1 MAIDNKVVQKTKE
14 ALVKGPAKT
23 SELTGVDI
31 QGISDNVVNQSF
43 LPMETM
49 LSLNRQLLD
58 SKQRELDSTPTPNT
72 ALDNALA
79 IVGAVQGKGGALG
92 AFQALKQVQANNE
105 RARKFQYD
113 MEQAQLAQQLGY
125 EQQNLKEIEISNAKL
140 KASEQVSSQLSKT
153 VFDLMREQ
161 NDYALTYGISNDD
174 RPVDR
179 SNFAGIKDTWYQYAQ
194 GIKDA
199 VGPGLISDLVDGAVR
214 DPQTER
220 DKLNSQRLGMEAQE
234 VLSDTMGGSFFD
246 KAGRFLDA
254 GIDETVVSL
263 AGSLPELAPF
273 IVGGGAGAVT
283 KLLGSTAAKGVGLG
297 VTSSLAVPETFR
309 KAAELA
315 GDTPEGLEARRATG
329 FSGLKDGD
337 VLRALPEAAGYTAL
351 NAIDAMLAAKAV
363 TPIASAFRPIAAG
376 VGEEVASHT
385 ARRQMLRNALANTGT
400 ALKEISKGG
409 ALEFTAEGLQTG
421 LEENVKHKNLL
432 TDVLGGKK
440 SFGQYVSE
448 TYNEHSGK
456 MWEAAKTGFIV
467 GAGLVGPANTG
478 RAIINTAKDRIV
490 DNNARR
496 GLESVTAHMQ
506 DGVLSPE
513 YRNSAQYIDDLA
525 AISRSRNVG
534 VDNESLRNDMNSDLE
549 FINQVAQGDY
559 SGVIDSNGN
568 ISNPDRMTL
577 LNNIYNEESPR
588 ANLAELYKA
597 FDQETPEE
605 VKQSQEYQSTL
616 GKLNSIALNTDLDT
630 AMEKALDKLENG
642 NVVEKLAVRDYLSKN
657 LDGENNTIAKALEGN
672 TDIANEIKD
681 LQAIIDDESTPK
693 DTIEKLEAQE
703 ALKALQDKYNALL
716 KNVNSAASFVN
727 NNFRGNTKRLLS
739 TTIQPLGQLKK
750 LVKEIR
756 EQENPI
762 DSKQK
767 AYIYKRI
774 GKGHSLQE
782 LQDSY
787 QVSQAV
793 DNLVSETNTSAQDV
807 LASDNIS
814 VGGEAIG
821 TGVLNND
828 TSDTIL
834 KSFDS
839 THTNRELTSN
849 GKTTASVA
857 TGFDRINDT
866 TTNETVKN
874 TIRKEL
880 KELGQGILGKIN
892 DIHNRGTR
900 SGKSQVEIENEINTV
915 LSEYGLPT
923 FIDKLLNTKKDSK
936 EQQEMIKYL
945 MDFLG
950 GPQTQSILN
959 ALDINLNPSNRTTN
973 DNTVKKSKS
982 EPTDTASVDV
992 TADRMER
999 LLSLLADYMK
1009 KNNAAEARLLQ
1020 MSAGMRKLRKSEFID
1035 YAVVQA
1041 EIRADLTKIMNK
1053 LYHIVAHRE
1062 AYSDETYNK
1071 KIIALQKDLARI
1083 LSGIQMKI
1091 NVHNK
1096 VKQNVK
1102 ESLQGDI
1109 NAIPEADRKHKAR
1122 FYTWNIDTG
1131 EFEFIDQPTDVSEMH
1146 KFNER
1151 THITR
1156 MAMNYVS
1163 FDPESKVVT
1172 NEADTSVANQSFTE
1186 ILEETKQTVETVYSQ
1201 IKELSKEAVEKL
1213 NELSIT
1219 PDTTKASQI
1228 TSGKEFRKQLR
1239 EHLQEIKKLETE
1251 IKEIEESF
1259 AETHQIS
1266 IADNK
1271 RLVDAKNNLV
1281 EAKRNYD
1288 ALRLAIDTGNTKL
1301 TEKQVKEIQQLLD
1314 LNKSISKAM
1323 LDLKRVTALMKNK
1336 DSNIVRLAQAG
1347 LILIRSLVKVYKQ
1360 LLAIPFNIREEF
1372 GLSDLF
1378 SHLKKMGINSKS
1390 SRSVANANL
1399 NDLIKSFG
1407 KWQDKKAKAVNKNS
1421 KSIQGFIKTF
1431 LSKNKLNEGLAT
1443 RLDKAVQNVNF
1454 DEISKDYHTHN
1465 ADFNKLYKEFLQS
1478 PEEKA
1483 RTLLGTTEI
1492 IGIEDNVN
1500 NLLAV
1505 ELTTLEGIPHFK
1517 EIKEQFETLMSENK
1531 VDLTYNPSDILF
1543 RDMFDITNNA
1553 NDGQA
1558 GQFQQTGKLKKFY
1571 QEALFYAYLHAKAQI
1586 NVKSDVK
1593 VDKDNTSTIFDTST
1607 TPPSSF
1613 DNLLATS
1620 FLTILNLRFRDNIA
1634 LTDREALQS
1643 ALGKMFVQDFKLD
1656 TISIESKQNNIS
1668 RRDEAFAIAAID
1680 HALTNPEVGVFKDVR
1695 AFRTSVKEAKKD
1707 SKYNAKNKVL
1717 KQHVTRD
1724 TQAAMD
1730 RFIEQGFNGASESFE
1745 LIALDF
1751 DKLATTD
1758 THLVQIFQLVKD
1770 TFVGKVVPEA
1780 NSKEQIQL
1788 VKTKAIEALEFR
1800 MKLVFGET
1808 LGTKL
1813 VNQFYEQFGLKA
1825 FQEADPVP
1833 TPDKNANHQLEYE
1846 QYTQSDRVAD
1856 EINKYIDI
1864 YEMYKAA
1871 KTTTDGTIYPV
1882 ISIQELGRIQS
1893 EGVIGNIQ
1901 SNKPLRAMISYWE
1914 DSNLAERAL
1923 KLLQEK
1929 LKENP
1934 QLTKL
1939 TMFAALD
1946 LVSPGRISVAE
1957 RKAFIAKDE
1966 TTKMWNKYV
1975 ELLKEVKAGNLNAIQ
1990 AARQFVSKFELNTG
2004 PTQGM
2009 VNYGSVITIFQHA
2022 EIDANGNVT
2031 LDFKHINM
2039 ETDGSSFGFTTINAL
2054 LGMTQAQLEAGAR
2067 GRLTA
2072 IKIGFMSTLDNY
2084 TMTGYTY
2091 IIDAFNTGSKD
2102 AKGKD
2107 IVGQSKLDE
2116 VAKADMSYLDLYTFM
2131 THQLDVKY
2139 KNSPFLHKLLKIQL
2153 GLLFG
2158 ANASSTETL
2167 TYNTKNPLKTTYAE
2181 LILLNLKKPM
2191 RQLGKSP
2198 LTLSVYGSGI
2208 LTNAGKLGLAQLN
2221 DTLRAILQDSID
2233 ETTALGKLFTSGYST
2248 FLSGLMD
2255 NIDNPTAF
2263 AENLSNPESE
2273 FVKGLTN
2280 KNTKPDET
2288 HVGELHTQLFLMKEV
2303 LGITDLTSLKKFQ
2316 DPSTAQ
2322 ERTEAA
2328 INKLG
2333 TELAPLVEGVL
2344 ERQSGYNSAYLDVM
2358 KKVHTFKNL
2367 MLLRKLVKNILDITS
2382 PLANKKDIDVD
2393 SIIKIDG
2400 EHFTF
2405 DASRFTSLEIE
2416 IAYRNVLAE
2425 LSKDKNLAKAFGIRS
2440 EEDVSMLHSM
2450 LNHMV
2455 VQIKQ
2460 KAFEEKSKEQLDTQS
2475 TVYTGS
2481 NADNITSSVNQNTSD
2496 KIIMVEYGS
2505 TFAPSIGQSIDS
2517 RMMQLVMEALPPEYR
2532 FNQVFDAFI
2541 SPVAYMSEVA
2551 KAANASLGNLIY
2563 DLDMNPFYQT
2573 IKGVAES
2580 LPQML
2585 AYDSKLKEIFNSSYS
2600 VENLQASLA
2609 SLAQYMEVAKYATI
2623 QHVQGALDINAF
2635 DTGLSLTEEAPDGV
2649 KLDSAKHRLVPT
2661 SRQADATAFY
2671 ALGQP
2676 NVDAINELIFKL
2688 GGNAFEVLHDNTNFN
2703 AFIERVNTLLE
2714 GLKAVNTLPK
2724 EYVTTLT
2731 NIQTAFTTAGEI
2743 KYVENGEQ
2751 SGQTS
2756 TFIQR
2761 LSVLLGAN
2769 NANMDAIRMLNSLL
2783 SRDNTIILNENADSS
2798 RATPFNEHM
2807 SFGAIAK
2814 RQVRAIFNST
2824 AFKAFNLNN
2833 TNLENLLRNSIA
2845 DNLAI
2850 NRHQTVQTEEGEE
2863 VNALYNEFVQNN
2875 NPNTMTGFLGQL
2887 RSDLNQTRG
2896 ENVVKFSDLI
2906 DTHIFN
2912 SIPSLRTQTVVTGD
2926 KAYNQ
2931 LTEIIKTPEVT
2942 FGISKDELIELL
2954 SDDYYQD
2961 MLFRLAEHYKSK
2973 ATPNSNQ
2980 TEGEKEKNRT
2990 FPAFSDAVFVRFT
3003 SLLSEIANKSKQDNA
3018 INNFLQQ
3025 TNINLAEA
3033 YKEKLKELGYPESRF
3048 SDNASLTNLVKEIA
3062 TELDN
3067 KTIFGPTVAKVIVVS
3082 NQNIHNPDLKLST
3095 IDTTDYNIDRAVD
3108 DYIKATT
3115 SHSEPGTVNMEQDV
3129 TSPLKKMTN
3138 ATPEQL
3144 ESLLDELII
3153 NTNEAPNYR
3162 QSSTAW
3168 LKDRLKEFISRFT
3181 REVNVEINMGANANT
3196 QGVYNADTH
3205 TVTLHL
3211 TNRTRNRM
3219 SPAEVYLHELT
3230 HAFLDYAED
3239 SKDPLV
3245 RKYYRE
3251 IQRIQKE
3258 FISYAR
3264 ENVSEIAQALG
3275 VSEETALRDYI
3286 NYMANSTK
3294 EFGAILNSNEALQ
3307 SILSNM
3313 NTKQSKWE
3321 LFKKLF
3327 VGLLDIVFRTNM
3339 YIRSANEAANFD
3351 SLIRKIG
3358 SANANLSQSWE
3369 NNAIERTLIKT
3380 AGVLNKGANKALA
3393 PIKQNYHQWADNMLD
3408 KALKPSA
3415 SKVLKYFTLVSTY
3428 GSAISGYGETNLKL
3442 IRLARELKGDAS
3454 NTEIFFSSMVDTD
3467 SGKTDLYNPY
3477 IGKSNNIDKMRNSV
3491 EAAVKAEM
3499 KQAFKITPSI
3509 QEQQALTKVIK
3520 ATDVTVLSNDND
3532 YIIDSILTG
3541 NKGEFVTGYNQEA
3554 SKLKSLVK
3562 EQETFEFMERAIEN
3576 LAEYMVTGKVQ
3587 GFILS
3592 NAVNIA
3598 LRLTPTQEAFNRRE
3612 IEYDVAAA
3620 ATIID
3625 RMITYKALQKTPD
3638 ELFNNVSSLS
3648 SYEREGVKTILQE
3661 SRKVSESSKKQFLDI
3676 TQVGGKTVYGVS
3688 NYQKGYV
3695 NRPGDKSVAVRI
3707 GRASDEAKMRKLGY
3721 KLVDKYHALER
3732 GASYSDVAIYVSH
3745 TEYPQGYNRGIMRL
3759 TGENS
3764 RGWNIG
3770 SFIKQSHPD
3779 VDERTLEALTF
3790 SETKAIALALQS
3802 NKAIGWKNAK
3812 FIPVFDSKGRIKDF
3826 NIALDNATKESI
3838 GLEEVSIFDAV
3849 ANEVSRVIDQ
3859 EMSYHHN
3866 IEFID
3871 LQENYYTTHKNNPN
3885 LKFITISPNAES
3897 NSNLPQEEIDSI
3909 WSMLH
3914 PRVQQYIL
3922 DRHNGKIHI
3931 RSDVLLDVTG
3941 YKDKRLIKDDQ
3952 EGTKISNPVLRRI
3965 LRGMEGITLKSSK
3978 MNKERIVLK
3987 TPDVVLGN
3995 LKSNVYMAVA
4005 TYEVPLTVLTNKLLR
4020 NIEIMTEYKAD
4031 KETIANLRAKEILAA
4046 NTRVTAEINKK
4057 IEKIEKK
4064 WEGTSFQ
4071 ALDNYG
4077 LMTDIVEDTSFESEE
4092 ATDDFYDKKAQKLI
4106 TKLPPILQLG
4116 INNAMISQK
4125 TTLWKALNNI
4135 VGLSDSLFRLAV
4147 YEYKVE
4153 NGMKPE
4159 EALRLVERAFVN
4171 YSYHDSPYVKWLNDV
4186 GFVRFTKYLFRTQ
4199 KTIAQ
4204 DMLGDKP
4211 VTTAIAIAAK
4221 SVLKAVVETPFNSFL
4236 PTKIERYSSMIYLP
4250 LWSAFND
4257 YFGGDMIHI
4266 DNFIPGIDK
4275 I

>member
-1 MAIDNKVVQKTKE
+1 MAVNNKILKKEQASIAKSTSIVSDISGIPIEGITDNIVNSSFGLIEGIQEV
-14 ALVKGPAKT
+14 
-23 SELTGVDI
+23 TGKI
-31 QGISDNVVNQSF
+31 
-43 LPMETM
+43 LE
-49 LSLNRQLLD
+49 
-58 SKQRELDSTPTPNT
+58 SKQKELETTPTPNT

-79 IVGAVQGKGGALG
+79 IAGAVQGKGGALG

-105 RARKFQYD
+105 RARQFQYN
-113 MEQAQLAQQLGY
+113 MEQAQLQLQQET
-125 EQQNLKEIEISNAKL
+125 EQHKLRDIEINNAKL
-140 KASEQVSSQLSKT
+140 KAGEQVAAQLGKT
-153 VFDLMREQ
+153 VFDLIREQ
-161 NDYALTYGISNDD
+161 NDYSLTYGISNDD

-199 VGPGLISDLVDGAVR
+199 VGPGLISDLVDGAVG
-214 DPQTER
+214 DPQTQR
-220 DKLNSQRLGMEAQE
+220 DKLNSQRLGMETRR
-234 VLSDTMGGSFFD
+234 VLSDTEEGGFFD

-254 GIDETVVSL
+254 AVDETVVSL

-273 IVGGGAGAVT
+273 LLGGGASAVT
-283 KLLGSTAAKGVGLG
+283 RILGSTAAKGVGLG

-351 NAIDAMLAAKAV
+351 NAIDIMLAAKGV
-363 TPIASAFRPIAAG
+363 TSLTSAFRPIAAG
-376 VGEEVASHT
+376 VGEEIASHT
-385 ARRQMLRNALANTGT
+385 ARRQILRNALANTGS

-440 SFGQYVSE
+440 SFGQYASE
-448 TYNEHSGK
+448 TYKEHSGK

-513 YRNSAQYIDDLA
+513 YRNSAQYIDDLV

-549 FINQVAQGDY
+549 FINQVANGDY
-559 SGVIDSNGN
+559 SGVLDSNGN
-568 ISNPDRMTL
+568 ISNPDRMAL
-577 LNNIYNEESPR
+577 LNNIYNEETPR
-588 ANLAELYKA
+588 ANLAELYTA

-616 GKLNSIALNTDLDT
+616 GELNNITLNTDLDT

-703 ALKALQDKYNALL
+703 ALKALQDKYKTLL
-716 KNVNSAASFVN
+716 KNVNNVASFVN

-782 LQDSY
+782 LQESY

-793 DNLVSETNTSAQDV
+793 DNLVNETNTPAQDV
-807 LASDNIS
+807 LASDTIS

-839 THTNRELTSN
+839 THTNRELTN
-849 GKTTASVA
+849 HGKTTASIA

-866 TTNETVKN
+866 TTNETIKN

-936 EQQEMIKYL
+936 EQQEMIEYL
-945 MDFLG
+945 VDFLG

-973 DNTVKKSKS
+973 DNIVKKSKS

-992 TADRMER
+992 TTDRMER

-1020 MSAGMRKLRKSEFID
+1020 MSAAMRKLRKSKFID

-1062 AYSDETYNK
+1062 AYADETYNK
-1071 KIIALQKDLARI
+1071 KIIALQKDIARI

-1096 VKQNVK
+1096 VKQNVQ
-1102 ESLQGDI
+1102 ESLKGDI

-1122 FYTWNIDTG
+1122 FYIWNTDTG
-1131 EFEFIDQPTDVSEMH
+1131 KFEFIDQPTDVSEMH

-1151 THITR
+1151 THRTR

-1172 NEADTSVANQSFTE
+1172 NEADTSIANQSFTE

-1201 IKELSKEAVEKL
+1201 IKELSNEAVEKL
-1213 NELSIT
+1213 NELSIA
-1219 PDTTKASQI
+1219 PDTTKVSQI

-1239 EHLQEIKKLETE
+1239 EHLQEIKNLETE
-1251 IKEIEESF
+1251 IKEIEKSF

-1271 RLVDAKNNLV
+1271 RLVDAKNKLV

-1390 SRSVANANL
+1390 SHSIASANL
-1399 NDLIKSFG
+1399 NDLIESFG
-1407 KWQDKKAKAVNKNS
+1407 EWQDKKSKAVNKNS

-1431 LSKNKLNEGLAT
+1431 LSKNKLNKGLAT
-1443 RLDKAVQNVNF
+1443 RLDEAIQNVNF

-1465 ADFNKLYKEFLQS
+1465 EEFNTLYIEFLQS

-1492 IGIEDNVN
+1492 INIDDNIAKLKEVQEN
-1500 NLLAV
+1500 D
-1505 ELTTLEGIPHFK
+1505 LTNIPHFA
-1517 EIKEQFETLMSENK
+1517 EIKKQFDKLMESE

-1571 QEALFYAYLHAKAQI
+1571 REALFYAYLHAKAQI

-1656 TISIESKQNNIS
+1656 TISITNERVS
-1668 RRDEAFAIAAID
+1668 RRDEAFAVAAID

-1707 SKYNAKNKVL
+1707 SRYNVKNKVL

-1770 TFVGKVVPEA
+1770 TFVGKVVPKA
-1780 NSKEQIQL
+1780 NSKEKIQL

-1825 FQEADPVP
+1825 VQEADPVP

-1871 KTTTDGTIYPV
+1871 KTTKDGTIYPV

-1929 LKENP
+1929 LKKSPE
-1934 QLTKL
+1934 LTKL

-1957 RKAFIAKDE
+1957 RTAFLAKDE

-1975 ELLKEVKAGNLNAIQ
+1975 ELLNNMKAGNLNAIQ
-1990 AARQFVSKFELNTG
+1990 AAREFVSKFELNTG

-2009 VNYGSVITIFQHA
+2009 VNYGSVITVFQHA
-2022 EIDANGNVT
+2022 KIDANGNVT
-2031 LDFKHINM
+2031 LDLKHINM
-2039 ETDGSSFGFTTINAL
+2039 ETDGSSFGFTTISAL

-2102 AKGKD
+2102 AEGKD
-2107 IVGQSKLDE
+2107 IIGQSKLDE
-2116 VAKADMSYLDLYTFM
+2116 SAELKMTYQDLYKFM
-2131 THQLDVKY
+2131 SNQLDIKY
-2139 KNSPFLHKLLKIQL
+2139 KDKPFLHKLLKIQL

-2158 ANASSTETL
+2158 AKAFSTETL
-2167 TYNTKNPLKTTYAE
+2167 TYNTKNPLETTYAE

-2233 ETTALGKLFTSGYST
+2233 KTTALGKLFTSDYST

-2255 NIDNPTAF
+2255 NIGNPTAF

-2273 FVKGLTN
+2273 FVKGLMN
-2280 KNTKPDET
+2280 KNTNPDET
-2288 HVGELHTQLFLMKEV
+2288 HIGELHTQLFLIKEV
-2303 LGITDLTSLKKFQ
+2303 LGITDLASLKKFQ

-2333 TELAPLVEGVL
+2333 IELAPLVEGVL
-2344 ERQSGYNSAYLDVM
+2344 ERQSGYNSAYIELM
-2358 KKVHTFKNL
+2358 KRVHTFKNL

-2382 PLANKKDIDVD
+2382 PIANKKDIDVD
-2393 SIIKIDG
+2393 SIIKING

-2416 IAYRNVLAE
+2416 TAYRNVLAE
-2425 LSKDKNLAKAFGIRS
+2425 LSKDKNLARAFGVRN

-2481 NADNITSSVNQNTSD
+2481 NADNVTSSVNQNTSD

-2541 SPVAYMSEVA
+2541 SPVAYMFEVA

-2585 AYDSKLKEIFNSSYS
+2585 AYDSKLKEIFNSYYS
-2600 VENLQASLA
+2600 VDNLQASLA

-2671 ALGQP
+2671 ALGQL

-2688 GGNAFEVLHDNTNFN
+2688 GGNAFEVLHDNTNFT

-2714 GLKAVNTLPK
+2714 GLKAVSTLPK

-2731 NIQTAFTTAGEI
+2731 SIQTAFTTAGKIE
-2743 KYVENGEQ
+2743 YVENGEQ
-2751 SGQTS
+2751 SDQTS

-2761 LSVLLGAN
+2761 LSVLVGAN
-2769 NANMDAIRMLNSLL
+2769 NTNMDVIRMLNSLL

-2845 DNLAI
+2845 DNLAM
-2850 NRHQTVQTEEGEE
+2850 NRHQTVQIKEGEE
-2863 VNALYNEFVQNN
+2863 VNALYNKFVQNN
-2875 NPNTMTGFLGQL
+2875 NPNTMTSSLGQL
-2887 RSDLNQTRG
+2887 RSDLDQTRG
-2896 ENVVKFSDLI
+2896 ENVVKFFDLI

-2912 SIPSLRTQTVVTGD
+2912 SIPSLRTEASIDNIQ
-2926 KAYNQ
+2926 KAYQ
-2931 LTEIIKTPEVT
+2931 KLTRIPVQDGKEETI
-2942 FGISKDELIELL
+2942 FGINETAIKELL
-2954 SDDYYQD
+2954 QDDYYQD
-2961 MLFRLAEHYKSK
+2961 MILRLDEHYRHN
-2973 ATPNSNQ
+2973 TIPNSEQ
-2980 TEGEKEKNRT
+2980 TKVEKYKA
-2990 FPAFSDAVFVRFT
+2990 FPAFSDAVFIRFT

-3018 INNFLQQ
+3018 IENFLKM
-3025 TNINLAEA
+3025 TGINLLAA

-3082 NQNIHNPDLKLST
+3082 NQNIHNPDLRLST
-3095 IDTTDYNIDRAVD
+3095 IDSIDYSIDRAVD
-3108 DYIKATT
+3108 DYINATA

-3219 SPAEVYLHELT
+3219 SPAEIYLHELT

-3264 ENVSEIAQALG
+3264 EHVSQIAQALG
-3275 VSEETALRDYI
+3275 VSEETALNDYI
-3286 NYMANSTK
+3286 NYMTNSTK
-3294 EFGAILNSNEALQ
+3294 EFGAIMNSNEALQ

-3327 VGLLDIVFRTNM
+3327 VGLLDLVFRTNM
-3339 YIRSANEAANFD
+3339 YIRNANEAANFD

-3380 AGVLNKGANKALA
+3380 AGILNKGANKALA
-3393 PIKQNYHQWADNMLD
+3393 PGKQAYHQWADNMLD

-3415 SKVLKYFTLVSTY
+3415 SKVLKYFTLISAY

-3442 IRLARELKGDAS
+3442 LRLARELKGDVS

-3491 EAAVKAEM
+3491 EATVKAEM
-3499 KQAFKITPSI
+3499 KQAFKIPLSRE
-3509 QEQQALTKVIK
+3509 EQQALTKVIK

-3541 NKGEFVTGYNQEA
+3541 NKGEFATGYNQEA

-3562 EQETFEFMERAIEN
+3562 EQETMEFMERAIEN
-3576 LAEYMVTGKVQ
+3576 LAEHMVTGKVQ

-3625 RMITYKALQKTPD
+3625 RMITYKALQKTPGS
-3638 ELFNNVSSLS
+3638 LFNAIFNLS
-3648 SYEREGVKTILQE
+3648 KTEREGIKTILQK
-3661 SRKVSESSKKQFLDI
+3661 SREVSESSKKQFLDI
-3676 TQVGGKTVYGVS
+3676 TQVGGKAVYGVS

-3707 GRASDEAKMRKLGY
+3707 GRASDEARMRKLGY
-3721 KLVDKYHALER
+3721 KLVDKYFAMER

-3779 VDERTLEALTF
+3779 VDEKTLEAMTY

-3826 NIALDNATKESI
+3826 NIALDNDTKESI
-3838 GLEEVSIFDAV
+3838 GLEEVSIFDAI

-3941 YKDKRLIKDDQ
+3941 FKDKRLIKDDQ

-3978 MNKERIVLK
+3978 VNKERIVLK

-4020 NIEIMTEYKAD
+4020 NIEIMEEYKAD

-4046 NTRVTAEINKK
+4046 NTRVTAEINKR

-4077 LMTDIVEDTSFESEE
+4077 LMTDIVEDTNFESEE

-4106 TKLPPILQLG
+4106 TRLPPILQLG

-4221 SVLKAVVETPFNSFL
+4221 SALKAVVETPFNSFL

>member
-1 MAIDNKVVQKTKE
+1 MAIDNKILKKE
-14 ALVKGPAKT
+14 QASIAKST
-23 SELTGVDI
+23 SIASDISGIPIEGIADNIVNSSFGLIEGI
-31 QGISDNVVNQSF
+31 QGITGKI
-43 LPMETM
+43 LE
-49 LSLNRQLLD
+49 
-58 SKQRELDSTPTPNT
+58 SKQKELETTPTPNT

-79 IVGAVQGKGGALG
+79 IAGAVQGKGGALG

-105 RARKFQYD
+105 RARQFQYN
-113 MEQAQLAQQLGY
+113 MEQAQLQLQQET
-125 EQQNLKEIEISNAKL
+125 EQHKLRDIEISNAKL
-140 KASEQVSSQLSKT
+140 KAREQIGAQLGKT

-161 NDYALTYGISNDD
+161 NDYALTYGISNND

-199 VGPGLISDLVDGAVR
+199 VGPGLISDLVDGAVG
-214 DPQTER
+214 DPQTQR

-234 VLSDTMGGSFFD
+234 VLSDTMGGGFFD

-254 GIDETVVSL
+254 AVDETVVSL
-263 AGSLPELAPF
+263 AGSVPELAPF
-273 IVGGGAGAVT
+273 IFGGGAGAVT
-283 KLLGSTAAKGVGLG
+283 RLLGGTAAKGIGLG

-329 FSGLKDGD
+329 FSGLKEGD

-385 ARRQMLRNALANTGT
+385 ARRQVLRNALANTGS
-400 ALKEISKGG
+400 ALKEVSKAG

-440 SFGQYVSE
+440 SFGQYISE

-506 DGVLSPE
+506 DGILSPE

-549 FINQVAQGDY
+549 FINQVANGDY

-616 GKLNSIALNTDLDT
+616 GELNSITLNTDLDI

-657 LDGENNTIAKALEGN
+657 LADENNTIARALEGN

-793 DNLVSETNTSAQDV
+793 DNLVSETNTPAQDV
-807 LASDNIS
+807 LASDTIS
-814 VGGEAIG
+814 VGGETIG

-839 THTNRELTSN
+839 THTERELTN
-849 GKTTASVA
+849 HGKTTASVA
-857 TGFDRINDT
+857 TGFDRINDA

-923 FIDKLLNTKKDSK
+923 FIDKLLNTPKD
-936 EQQEMIKYL
+936 QQAEMIKYL

-992 TADRMER
+992 TSDRMER

-1071 KIIALQKDLARI
+1071 KVIALQKDLARI

-1096 VKQNVK
+1096 VKQNVQ
-1102 ESLQGDI
+1102 ESLKGDI

-1163 FDPESKVVT
+1163 FDPESKLVT

-1201 IKELSKEAVEKL
+1201 IKELSNEAVKKL
-1213 NELSIT
+1213 NELSIA

-1228 TSGKEFRKQLR
+1228 TSGKEFRKQLK

-1372 GLSDLF
+1372 SLSDLF

-1390 SRSVANANL
+1390 SHSVANANL
-1399 NDLIKSFG
+1399 NDLIESFG
-1407 KWQDKKAKAVNKNS
+1407 KWQDKKSKAVNKSS

-1465 ADFNKLYKEFLQS
+1465 AEFNKLYKEFLQS

-1517 EIKEQFETLMSENK
+1517 EIRKQFETLMSENK

-1656 TISIESKQNNIS
+1656 TISITNERVS

-1724 TQAAMD
+1724 TQAVMD

-1751 DKLATTD
+1751 DELATTD

-1871 KTTTDGTIYPV
+1871 ETTTDGTIYPV

-1929 LKENP
+1929 LKNNSE
-1934 QLTKL
+1934 LTKL

-1957 RKAFIAKDE
+1957 RKAFLAKDE
-1966 TTKMWNKYV
+1966 TTEMWNFYTK
-1975 ELLKEVKAGNLNAIQ
+1975 LLKEVKDPNNTLTALQ
-1990 AARQFVSKFELNTG
+1990 AARQFVSEFKLNTG

-2009 VNYGSVITIFQHA
+2009 INYGSVITVFQHA
-2022 EIDANGNVT
+2022 KIDANGNVT
-2031 LDFKHINM
+2031 LDLKHINM
-2039 ETDGSSFGFTTINAL
+2039 ETDGSSFGFTTISAL

-2102 AKGKD
+2102 VEGKD

-2116 VAKADMSYLDLYTFM
+2116 VAKADMSYRDLYTFM

-2158 ANASSTETL
+2158 ANASSTDPL
-2167 TYNTKNPLKTTYAE
+2167 TYNASGTTTYAD

-2233 ETTALGKLFTSGYST
+2233 ETTALGKLFTSDYST

-2303 LGITDLTSLKKFQ
+2303 LGITDLASLKKFQ

-2416 IAYRNVLAE
+2416 TAYRNVLAE
-2425 LSKDKNLAKAFGIRS
+2425 LSKDKNLARAFGIRS

-2450 LNHMV
+2450 FNHMV

-2481 NADNITSSVNQNTSD
+2481 NVDNITSSVNQNTSD

-2580 LPQML
+2580 LSQML

-2635 DTGLSLTEEAPDGV
+2635 DTGLSLTEEAPDGI

-2676 NVDAINELIFKL
+2676 NVDAINELIYKL

-2703 AFIERVNTLLE
+2703 TFIERVNTLLE
-2714 GLKAVNTLPK
+2714 GLKAVSTLPK

-2761 LSVLLGAN
+2761 LSVLVGAN

-2783 SRDNTIILNENADSS
+2783 SRDNTIILNENADAS

-2845 DNLAI
+2845 DNLAM
-2850 NRHQTVQTEEGEE
+2850 NRHQTVQTTESGE
-2863 VNALYNEFVQNN
+2863 VNALYNEFVQGNGHSI
-2875 NPNTMTGFLGQL
+2875 TGSLGQL

-2896 ENVVKFSDLI
+2896 ESVVKFSDLI

-2912 SIPSLRTQTVVTGD
+2912 NILSLRQTEPIEDIEVAYKMLQD
-2926 KAYNQ
+2926 YKA
-2931 LTEIIKTPEVT
+2931 EEA
-2942 FGISKDELIELL
+2942 FGIDEKALKELL
-2954 SDDYYQD
+2954 QDDYYQD
-2961 MLFRLAEHYKSK
+2961 VILRLAEHYHTNNTK
-2973 ATPNSNQ
+2973 ASEQ
-2980 TEGEKEKNRT
+2980 TKGEKDKEEDKT
-2990 FPAFSDAVFVRFT
+2990 FPAFSDEVFVRFT
-3003 SLLSEIANKSKQDNA
+3003 SLLAEIADNSKSDNA
-3018 INNFLQQ
+3018 VTNFL
-3025 TNINLAEA
+3025 TSTGISLMKA
-3033 YKEKLKELGYPESRF
+3033 YKAKLQTLGYPEGRF
-3048 SDNASLTNLVKEIA
+3048 EGNVALTNLVKEIA

-3115 SHSEPGTVNMEQDV
+3115 SHSELGTVNMEQDV

-3196 QGVYNADTH
+3196 QGVYSADTH

-3219 SPAEVYLHELT
+3219 SPAEIYLHELT

-3275 VSEETALRDYI
+3275 VSEETALNDYI

-3369 NNAIERTLIKT
+3369 NNAIERTLIKA

-3393 PIKQNYHQWADNMLD
+3393 PIKQNYHQGADNLLD

-3415 SKVLKYFTLVSTY
+3415 SKVLKYFTLAWAY
-3428 GSAISGYGETNLKL
+3428 PSAISGYGETNLKL

-3520 ATDVTVLSNDND
+3520 ATDVTVLSGDND

-3576 LAEYMVTGKVQ
+3576 LAEHMVTGKVQ

-3648 SYEREGVKTILQE
+3648 SYEREGVKTILQK
-3661 SRKVSESSKKQFLDI
+3661 SREVSESSKKQFLDI
-3676 TQVGGKTVYGVS
+3676 TQVGGKAVYGVS

-3695 NRPGDKSVAVRI
+3695 KRPGDKSVAIRI

-3779 VDERTLEALTF
+3779 VDEKTLEALTF

-3987 TPDVVLGN
+3987 TPDIVLGN

-4020 NIEIMTEYKAD
+4020 NIEIMEEYKAD

-4046 NTRVTAEINKK
+4046 NTKVTAEINKR

-4211 VTTAIAIAAK
+4211 VTTAVAIAAK

-4236 PTKIERYSSMIYLP
+4236 PTKIERYSNMIYLP

>member
-14 ALVKGPAKT
+14 SLAKEVSKT

-49 LSLNRQLLD
+49 FSLNRQLLD
-58 SKQRELDSTPTPNT
+58 SKQRELDSTPAPNT

-199 VGPGLISDLVDGAVR
+199 VEPGLISDLVDGAVG

-234 VLSDTMGGSFFD
+234 VLSDTMGGGFFD

-254 GIDETVVSL
+254 AVDETVVSL
-263 AGSLPELAPF
+263 AGSVPELAPF

-283 KLLGSTAAKGVGLG
+283 RLLGSTAARGVGLG

-351 NAIDAMLAAKAV
+351 NAIDAMLAAKGV
-363 TPIASAFRPIAAG
+363 TSLTSAFRPIAAG

-506 DGVLSPE
+506 DGILSPE

-549 FINQVAQGDY
+549 FINQVAKGDY
-559 SGVIDSNGN
+559 SGIIDSNGN
-568 ISNPDRMTL
+568 VTNPDRMTL
-577 LNNIYNEESPR
+577 LNNIYNEETPR

-597 FDQETPEE
+597 FGQETPEE

-616 GKLNSIALNTDLDT
+616 GELNNIKLNTDLDT

-703 ALKALQDKYNALL
+703 ALKALQDKYSALL
-716 KNVNSAASFVN
+716 KNVNNAASFVN
-727 NNFRGNTKRLLS
+727 NNFRRNTKRLLS

-787 QVSQAV
+787 QVSQTV
-793 DNLVSETNTSAQDV
+793 DNLVSETNTPAQDV
-807 LASDNIS
+807 LASDTIS

-839 THTNRELTSN
+839 THTNRELTN
-849 GKTTASVA
+849 HGKTTASVA
-857 TGFDRINDT
+857 TGFDRINDA

-874 TIRKEL
+874 AIRKEL
-880 KELGQGILGKIN
+880 KELGKGILGKIN
-892 DIHNRGTR
+892 DIHKRGTR

-923 FIDKLLNTKKDSK
+923 FIDKLLNAPK
-936 EQQEMIKYL
+936 EQQAEMIEYL

-982 EPTDTASVDV
+982 EPTDTDSVDV
-992 TADRMER
+992 TTDRMER

-1020 MSAGMRKLRKSEFID
+1020 MSAAMRKLRKSEFID

-1041 EIRADLTKIMNK
+1041 EIRAELTDIMNK
-1053 LYHIVAHRE
+1053 LYHVVAHRE
-1062 AYSDETYNK
+1062 SFSKDTYNN
-1071 KIIALQKDLARI
+1071 KIVDLHKAIANI
-1083 LSGIQMKI
+1083 LSNIQMKI
-1091 NVHNK
+1091 DVHNQAK
-1096 VKQNVK
+1096 ISAQDRLTNHRKDI
-1102 ESLQGDI
+1102 SQGDI
-1109 NAIPEADRKHKAR
+1109 NHKAM
-1122 FYTWNIDTG
+1122 FYTWNIDSG
-1131 EFEFIDQPTDVSEMH
+1131 KFEFMKEPPTNVEEMH
-1146 KFNER
+1146 KFNEQTHR
-1151 THITR
+1151 TR
-1156 MAMNYVS
+1156 RAMNYVS
-1163 FDPESKVVT
+1163 FNPISNLVT
-1172 NEADTSVANQSFTE
+1172 NEANTDVTNQSFTE
-1186 ILEETKQTVETVYSQ
+1186 ILEESRQTVQEVFTQ
-1201 IKELSKEAVEKL
+1201 IKELSNEAVDNL
-1213 NELSIT
+1213 NRDKIA
-1219 PDTTKASQI
+1219 PDTTEVSKIA
-1228 TSGKEFRKQLR
+1228 TGEEFRKKLR
-1239 EHLQEIKKLETE
+1239 ESL
-1251 IKEIEESF
+1251 KEIRELE
-1259 AETHQIS
+1259 AEINEITKTFNETKTIS
-1266 IADNK
+1266 IEDNQ
-1271 RLVDAKNNLV
+1271 RLVEAKDKLV

-1288 ALRLAIDTGNTKL
+1288 ALLLAIDTGNTKL
-1301 TEKQVKEIQQLLD
+1301 SDKQVKEIQQLLD
-1314 LNKSISKAM
+1314 LNKSMSNAIK
-1323 LDLKRVTALMKNK
+1323 DLNRVVDLMKNK
-1336 DSNIVRLAQAG
+1336 DSNILALAKMG
-1347 LILIRSLVKVYKQ
+1347 ITLVRSLVKVFKQ
-1360 LLAIPFNIREEF
+1360 LRDIPKNIREEF
-1372 GLSDLF
+1372 GLNDLF
-1378 SHLKKMGINSKS
+1378 NHFKKIGIDSTRTSSIVNSNIDAVVDS
-1390 SRSVANANL
+1390 FSRWKN
-1399 NDLIKSFG
+1399 
-1407 KWQDKKAKAVNKNS
+1407 DKKSKTKKVNNR
-1421 KSIQGFIKTF
+1421 SIPGFIKTF
-1431 LSKNKLNEGLAT
+1431 LAKDITGESLKS
-1443 RLDKAVQNVNF
+1443 RLEEAAKQVDF
-1454 DEISKDYHTHN
+1454 DAIAKEYHTN
-1465 ADFNKLYKEFLQS
+1465 NEEFNKLYKEFQQT
-1478 PEEKA
+1478 PEKS
-1483 RTLLGTTEI
+1483 RTLLGNIEI
-1492 IGIEDNVN
+1492 IDIEDNIAK
-1500 NLLAV
+1500 LK
-1505 ELTTLEGIPHFK
+1505 EIEEEDLTKIPHFA
-1517 EIKEQFETLMSENK
+1517 EIKKQFDELMKAE

-1543 RDMFDITNNA
+1543 RDMFDITNNT
-1553 NDGQA
+1553 NDGQP
-1558 GQFQQTGKLKKFY
+1558 GKFKQTGTLKEFY
-1571 QEALFYAYLHAKAQI
+1571 RKALFYAYLHAKAQI

-1620 FLTILNLRFRDNIA
+1620 FLTILNMKFKDDLA

-1656 TISIESKQNNIS
+1656 TVSIESKQDNIS
-1668 RRDEAFAIAAID
+1668 RKDEAFTIAKID
-1680 HALTNPEVGVFKDVR
+1680 HALTNPEYGVFKDIR
-1695 AFRTSVKEAKKD
+1695 AYRTSMKEAKRD
-1707 SKYNAKNKVL
+1707 SKYNVKNKVL
-1717 KQHVTRD
+1717 KQYVTRD
-1724 TQAAMD
+1724 TQAAMG

-1751 DKLATTD
+1751 DSLNKD
-1758 THLVQIFQLVKD
+1758 NTHEVQIFQLVKD
-1770 TFVGKVVPEA
+1770 TFVGKVVPGA
-1780 NSKEQIQL
+1780 FSKATIPI

-1813 VNQFYEQFGLKA
+1813 VNQFYEQFGL
-1825 FQEADPVP
+1825 EINADPKV
-1833 TPDKNANHQLEYE
+1833 TPDKNENHQLDYE
-1846 QYTQSDRVAD
+1846 SYTQSDRIAD

-1864 YEMYKAA
+1864 YEMYQAA
-1871 KTTTDGTIYPV
+1871 KDIKDGTLYPV

-1901 SNKPLRAMISYWE
+1901 SNKPLRAMVSYWE
-1914 DSNLAERAL
+1914 DSKLAKTAL
-1923 KLLQEK
+1923 EELEEK
-1929 LKENP
+1929 LKGNP
-1934 QLTKL
+1934 ELVKL
-1939 TMFAALD
+1939 TMFTALD
-1946 LVSPGRISVAE
+1946 QVSPGRISVTE
-1957 RKAFIAKDE
+1957 RQAFLAKDE

-1975 ELLKEVKAGNLNAIQ
+1975 ELLHEMEAGNLNAIQ
-1990 AARQFVSKFELNTG
+1990 AARQFVSEFKLNTG
-2004 PTQGM
+2004 PTQAM
-2009 VNYGSVITIFQHA
+2009 VNYGSVITVFQHA

-2031 LDFKHINM
+2031 LDLKHINM
-2039 ETDGSSFGFTTINAL
+2039 ETDGSSFGFTTISAL

-2067 GRLTA
+2067 GKLTA
-2072 IKIGFMSTLDNY
+2072 IDIDLRAELDNY
-2084 TMTGYTY
+2084 AMVGYMY
-2091 IIDAFNTGSKD
+2091 VIDAFNTGSKD
-2102 AKGKD
+2102 AEGKD

-2116 VAKADMSYLDLYTFM
+2116 PAKPSMSYRDLYTFM

-2139 KNSPFLHKLLKIQL
+2139 KSNPFLQKFLKIQL

-2158 ANASSTETL
+2158 ANVSSTETL
-2167 TYNTKNPLKTTYAE
+2167 KYNTQGKTTYAD

-2198 LTLSVYGSGI
+2198 LTLAVYGSGI

-2221 DTLRAILQDSID
+2221 DMLRAILWDSIHED
-2233 ETTALGKLFTSGYST
+2233 TVLGKLFAFENSGFLESLMNSIEDTTT
-2248 FLSGLMD
+2248 FAD
-2255 NIDNPTAF
+2255 K
-2263 AENLSNPESE
+2263 LSNFNSQ
-2273 FVKGLTN
+2273 FVQETTPKQAV
-2280 KNTKPDET
+2280 PDET
-2288 HVGELHTQLFLMKEV
+2288 NTGEIHSRLFLMKEV
-2303 LGITDLTSLKKFQ
+2303 LGITDRQSLLNFQ

-2333 TELAPLVEGVL
+2333 VELAPLVEGVL
-2344 ERQSGYNSAYLDVM
+2344 ERQSGYNSAYIELM
-2358 KKVHTFKNL
+2358 KRVHTFKNL
-2367 MLLRKLVKNILDITS
+2367 MLLRRLVKKILDRTS
-2382 PLANKKDIDVD
+2382 PTQERKDVNVD
-2393 SIIKIDG
+2393 TFVKIDG
-2400 EHFTF
+2400 DHFSF
-2405 DASRFTSLEIE
+2405 DASSFTGKEIE
-2416 IAYRNVLAE
+2416 RAYNEVIAE
-2425 LSKDKNLAKAFGIRS
+2425 LSTDDNLAKVFGIQS
-2440 EEDVSMLHSM
+2440 DEDLSMISSM
-2450 LNHMV
+2450 FNHMI

-2460 KAFEEKSKEQLDTQS
+2460 KTFETKSKEQLDPNS
-2475 TVYTGS
+2475 TVYTG
-2481 NADNITSSVNQNTSD
+2481 NNVDNVISSVNQNTSD
-2496 KIIMVEYGS
+2496 RVIMIEYGS
-2505 TFAPSIGQSIDS
+2505 TFAPAIGQSIDS
-2517 RMMQLVMEALPPEYR
+2517 KMVQMVMEMLPPEFR

-2541 SPVAYMSEVA
+2541 SPAAYMNRVA
-2551 KAANASLGNLIY
+2551 RAANTSLGSLIY
-2563 DLDMNPFYQT
+2563 NLEMNPYYQT
-2573 IKGVAES
+2573 LQGVSES
-2580 LPQML
+2580 LTDMIT
-2585 AYDSKLKEIFNSSYS
+2585 YDSQIVAVFNSSYS
-2600 VENLQASLA
+2600 VQDLRASLT
-2609 SLAQYMEVAKYATI
+2609 SLVLYMEVAKYATI
-2623 QHVQGALDINAF
+2623 DNVPGALDINAF
-2635 DTGLSLTEEAPDGV
+2635 DTGLSLTEEAPDGI
-2649 KLDSAKHRLVPT
+2649 KLDSGRQRLVPT
-2661 SRQADATAFY
+2661 SKKKKAKEFFD
-2671 ALGQP
+2671 LGQH
-2676 NVDAINELIFKL
+2676 NIDDLNELIYRL
-2688 GGNAFEVLHDNTNFN
+2688 GGNPFEILHDNTNFN
-2703 AFIERVNTLLE
+2703 KFITRVNQLLN
-2714 GLKAVNTLPK
+2714 GLKQVSSLPAR
-2724 EYVTTLT
+2724 YLT
-2731 NIQTAFTTAGEI
+2731 ALNNIQKAFKQAEKIQYKPDTTHT
-2743 KYVENGEQ
+2743 
-2751 SGQTS
+2751 GQTNVL
-2756 TFIQR
+2756 IDR
-2761 LSVLLGAN
+2761 LSVLIGASN
-2769 NANMDAIRMLNSLL
+2769 TNMVAIRALNDLL
-2783 SRDNTIILNENADSS
+2783 KKDNSIILNENTDSN
-2798 RATPFNEHM
+2798 RNTPFHANM
-2807 SFGAIAK
+2807 SFGAIAQ
-2814 RQVRAIFNST
+2814 RQVRAIFNAT
-2824 AFKAFNLNN
+2824 AFKDFNLAG
-2833 TNLENLLRNSIA
+2833 TKLENLLRNSIA
-2845 DNLAI
+2845 DNLAMQ
-2850 NRHQTVQTEEGEE
+2850 RHSIELDNNNTE
-2863 VNALYNEFVQNN
+2863 VNSLHNEFAQGNSK
-2875 NPNTMTGFLGQL
+2875 PITGSLGQL
-2887 RSDLNQTRG
+2887 RSDLQNINNTEARTSSAI
-2896 ENVVKFSDLI
+2896 V
-2906 DTHIFN
+2906 DTHLFN
-2912 SIPSLRTQTVVTGD
+2912 NIPSLIKTNPIEDVN
-2926 KAYNQ
+2926 KAYGVITDTYKASEATFG
-2931 LTEIIKTPEVT
+2931 LTE
-2942 FGISKDELIELL
+2942 DALL
-2954 SDDYYQD
+2954 KLLQDDYYQD
-2961 MLFRLAEHYKSK
+2961 MILRLAEHYHYNNTK
-2973 ATPNSNQ
+2973 ASEQ
-2980 TEGEKEKNRT
+2980 TNANKDKDKT
-2990 FPAFSDAVFVRFT
+2990 FPDFSDEVFVRFT
-3003 SLLSEIANKSKQDNA
+3003 SLLAEIANNSESNNA
-3018 INNFLQQ
+3018 VTDFLNTTGIQ
-3025 TNINLAEA
+3025 LMKA
-3033 YKEKLKELGYPESRF
+3033 YKDKLQELGYPAERF
-3048 SDNASLTNLVKEIA
+3048 IDNSSLTQLVREIA
-3062 TELDN
+3062 TELDT
-3067 KTIFGPTVAKVIVVS
+3067 KTIFGPTVAQVVVVPDIS
-3082 NQNIHNPDLKLST
+3082 IHNPDLKLSS
-3095 IDTTDYNIDRAVD
+3095 IDTLDYNIENAAESLNNV
-3108 DYIKATT
+3108 T

-3129 TSPLKKMTN
+3129 TSPLKKMENT
-3138 ATPEQL
+3138 TPEQL

-3162 QSSTAW
+3162 QSNPTW

-3219 SPAEVYLHELT
+3219 SPAEIYLHELT

-3264 ENVSEIAQALG
+3264 EHVSEIAQALG
-3275 VSEETALRDYI
+3275 VSEETALNDYI

-3369 NNAIERTLIKT
+3369 NSAIERTLIKT

-3393 PIKQNYHQWADNMLD
+3393 PIKQNYHQGADNLLD

-3415 SKVLKYFTLVSTY
+3415 SKVLKYFTLAWAY
-3428 GSAISGYGETNLKL
+3428 PSAISGYEETNLKL
-3442 IRLARELKGDAS
+3442 IRLARELQGDAS

-3491 EAAVKAEM
+3491 EAAIKAEM

-3541 NKGEFVTGYNQEA
+3541 NKGEFASAYSIEA

-3576 LAEYMVTGKVQ
+3576 LAEHMVTGKVQ

-3625 RMITYKALQKTPD
+3625 RMITYKALQKTPA
-3638 ELFNNVSSLS
+3638 ELFNNVSRLS

-3676 TQVGGKTVYGVS
+3676 TQVGGKAVYGVS

-3721 KLVDKYHALER
+3721 KLVDKYHAMER

-3978 MNKERIVLK
+3978 VNKERIVLK

-4106 TKLPPILQLG
+4106 TRLPPILQLG
-4116 INNAMISQK
+4116 INNVMISQK

-4221 SVLKAVVETPFNSFL
+4221 SALKAVVETPFNSFL
-4236 PTKIERYSSMIYLP
+4236 PTKIERYASMIYLP

>member
-1399 NDLIKSFG
+1399 NDLIESFG

-1571 QEALFYAYLHAKAQI
+1571 QGALFYAYLHAKAQI

-2039 ETDGSSFGFTTINAL
+2039 ETDGSSFGFTTISAL

-2743 KYVENGEQ
+2743 KYAENDEQ

-3230 HAFLDYAED
+3230 HAFLDYAGD

-3598 LRLTPTQEAFNRRE
+3598 LRLTPTQEAFNRQE